1 VFNVPRILPDI
12 FPALVPYT
20 PLLAS
25 FGGFVVWNGGV
36 VLGTSTALPWSL
48 AAIEPSFSRGQVE
61 SRRVAP
67 HPTVVLLHRVCDGN
81 GLACSGQWGWRLENV
96 KGRSPKTD
104 ARQQK
109 VCVLIVNAC
118 CEDLKHYSLIR
129 RVMLHVAASVAMGLS
144 IKLFTYVQVMLKR
157 SP

>member
-1 VFNVPRILPDI
+1 MDLARSVFNVPRILPDI

-36 VLGTSTALPWSL
+36 VLGAFNALPCSL
-48 AAIEPSFSRGQVE
+48 AATEPSFSRRQVE
-61 SRRVAP
+61 SRAVAP
-67 HPTVVLLHRVCDGN
+67 HSTVVLLPRVCDDN
-81 GLACSGQWGWRLENV
+81 GLACSGQWGRRLENV

-104 ARQQK
+104 DRQQK

-118 CEDLKHYSLIR
+118 CEDLKHSALIR
-129 RVMLHVAASVAMGLS
+129 RVILHVAVSAAMGLS
-144 IKLFTYVQVMLKR
+144 IKLFT
-157 SP
+157 